1 MTDTFRAMCAELVA
15 AVDLLCGS
23 GDSPGQPGSRLILT
37 VHVEALDELANRAR
51 ALLDQ
56 PAAVGVLPLKER
68 PDFIAGYGEGLADGR
83 RIIEREEAERRPT
96 PQPPAD
102 GEVAELVAWL
112 QDRAD
117 STSIAANAN
126 RARRIAD
133 LLQHQHPQPAAEGPT
148 LKEVSEFI
156 DKEAPKS
163 WNFGAQH
170 HDVMR
175 IVLAA
180 ITRWGRPTPQPPAD
194 GEVAEL
200 VEWLTTLRD
209 HDLQHVAPYSHPSIA
224 HWHDF
229 LTRAAELL
237 ERPTP
242 QPVAVSER
250 LPGPEDC
257 DEQGR
262 CWVGGGQLVS
272 GSPTWILGYS
282 AWASRFPDV
291 HYCWLPANALPI
303 PEATNDG

>member
-1 MTDTFRAMCAELVA
+1 MCAELTERLEWFIA
-15 AVDLLCGS
+15 EDETNENDPGNQYWLTGKKAGI
-23 GDSPGQPGSRLILT
+23 DSVT
-37 VHVEALDELANRAR
+37 RAR

-56 PAAVGVLPLKER
+56 PV
-68 PDFIAGYGEGLADGR
+68 
-83 RIIEREEAERRPT
+83 
-96 PQPPAD
+96 
-102 GEVAELVAWL
+102 
-112 QDRAD
+112 
-117 STSIAANAN
+117 
-126 RARRIAD
+126 
-133 LLQHQHPQPAAEGPT
+133 AEGPT

-175 IVLAA
+175 IILAA

-224 HWHDF
+224 HWHGF

-250 LPGPEDC
+250 LQAVEALAADA
-257 DEQGR
+257 
-262 CWVGGGQLVS
+262 VS
-272 GSPTWILGYS
+272 GLRYIEQTHGRLYGVGWDRVFD
-282 AWASRFPDV
+282 AAAKV
-291 HYCWLPANALPI
+291 LPANALPT
-303 PEATNDG
+303 PEANDY